1 MGPARG
7 DDLRRT
13 LLVLAAWLIGVA
25 NIGAQTTSVFQGRV
39 LDSTGAVVANAAVSM
54 EDAAAGFSVLRT
66 ADHDGR
72 FFIPALSPGHY
83 RVAVTAP
90 GFRTAIIEVL
100 TIDVGRTLQR
110 EFHLALGEQRET
122 VVVHAETPLVDLAS
136 ATVGHVVPSATMQQ
150 VPLNGRHFIDL
161 SLLVPGAVAPSQNGF
176 SSRPIRGVGALA
188 FNISGNREEA
198 VGFHVNGVSTNNL
211 TFGSLIFEPPLDSIE
226 EVKID
231 SSGLPAEY
239 GHVSGAVVNIATR
252 AGSEQF
258 HGGAFEFFRDEAL
271 DAKNYFE
278 STADPAP
285 FSRNQFGGS
294 FGGPLWR
301 NRTFLFGTYEG
312 LRQRQGLAMN
322 SLVLS
327 DAQRA
332 AVTDPV
338 VRRLLPLIPI
348 ANSVDASGAARW
360 IGSAEAVA
368 DTDRWAIDVRHNLG
382 AADRLQ
388 GYFGNQYVR
397 AVEPAGGGNSI
408 PGFGS
413 VLHPYANILTLS
425 ETHVFGASA
434 VNELRFGRSYLHGG
448 TFPGAALN
456 PAEFGIADGV
466 TRPIGLPQIVV
477 AGDLNFGGPG
487 NLPQGRID
495 TSYVVNDTYSRAR
508 GRHAIKLGGEY
519 RHFINDNFAE
529 GTGTLNVPSIAAFMT
544 GTANSFATTLGER
557 RSVID
562 QQAIGLFA
570 QDRIS
575 AGDRLTIE
583 LGLRYEWH
591 VTPTE
596 RDNKLVVFDAA
607 TASLL
612 RVGVDLDRIYQQ
624 NNRNLEPRAGLAFR
638 LSADG
643 RTVAR
648 AAYART
654 VDEPVTTAVRDTA
667 GNPPWAVPLTASG
680 AISFSGA
687 LDTTRPG
694 GLAPSTVDPNFKN
707 ASLDSWNVSVQRQIA
722 AEMAITV
729 AYLGSRGHDLR
740 ISRNL
745 NQPADGIRPYTTLA
759 ATSPIQPGA
768 SLGNITQVESTG
780 FSRYDGAAFG
790 ITRRLSKGLQFDA
803 SYTLSKARDTN
814 SLNSLGFSVQDSDD
828 IPAQFGLADFDA
840 RHRFVV
846 STSYAVPSGTHVWNR
861 GWELAAVI
869 QAQSG
874 NPFTIVTS
882 NASLNG
888 VPNTVRPDVTGPITI
903 IGDVNHW
910 FDPSVF
916 VAAPHFGNLGRNTV
930 PGPAFRNA
938 DVSLIKEDRVTRD
951 VRLQFRLDVFDLF
964 NHANFASPGNIVGTP
979 AFGKITRTR
988 LPSGE
993 AASSRQVQLVMK
1005 ALF

>member
-1 MGPARG
+1 MRLTVFVVSAI
-7 DDLRRT
+7 
-13 LLVLAAWLIGVA
+13 LAAGA
-25 NIGAQTTSVFQGRV
+25 AGAQTMAVLQGRV
-39 LDSTGAVVANAAVSM
+39 LDSSGAALSSATVTVQDS
-54 EDAAAGFSVLRT
+54 AAGVAISRT
-66 ADHDGR
+66 TDAEGR
-72 FFIPALSPGHY
+72 YFIPALAPGRY
-83 RVAVTAP
+83 RITVASP
-90 GFRTAIIEVL
+90 GFRSAVIEEL
-100 TIDVGRTLQR
+100 TVDVGRTVQR

-122 VVVHAETPLVDLAS
+122 VVVHAETPLVDGAS
-136 ATVGHVVPSATMQQ
+136 ATVGHVVTSPTMQQ
-150 VPLNGRHFIDL
+150 IPLNGRHFIDI
-161 SLLVPGAVAPSQNGF
+161 SLLVPGSVAPSQNGF

-188 FNISGNREEA
+188 FNIAGSREEA

-211 TFGSLIFEPPLDSIE
+211 TFGSLIFEPPLGSID
-226 EVKID
+226 EVRID

-252 AGSEQF
+252 SGTDRFQ
-258 HGGAFEFFRDEAL
+258 GDAFEFFRDDAL
-271 DAKNYFE
+271 DSRNYFE
-278 STADPAP
+278 ATSDPAP
-285 FSRNQFGGS
+285 LRRNQFGGS
-294 FGGPLWR
+294 AGGPLWR
-301 NRTFLFGTYEG
+301 GRTFTFATYEG

-338 VRRLLPLIPI
+338 VRQLLPLIPI
-348 ANSVDASGAARW
+348 ANTFDASGSARW
-360 IGSAEAVA
+360 VGSAEAVV
-368 DTDRWAIDVRHNLG
+368 DTDRWAIDVRHAIG
-382 AADRLQ
+382 GSDRLQ
-388 GYFGNQYVR
+388 GYFGEQRVR
-397 AVEPAGGGNSI
+397 AKEPAAGGNSI

-413 VLHPYANILTLS
+413 VFHPYANILTLG
-425 ETHVFGASA
+425 ETHTVGAAA
-434 VNELRFGRSYLHGG
+434 VNEVRFGRSYLHGG
-448 TFPGAALN
+448 TFPASALN
-456 PAEFGIADGV
+456 PVDFGIADGV
-466 TRPIGLPQIVV
+466 TRPIGLPQIIV

-519 RHFINDNFAE
+519 RHFINENFAE
-529 GTGTLNVPSIAAFMT
+529 GTGTFNVPSIAAFMS
-544 GTANSFATTLGER
+544 GNANAFSTTVGER

-562 QQAIGLFA
+562 QRAMGLFA

-575 AGDRLTIE
+575 ASDRLTIE

-596 RDNKLVVFDAA
+596 RENKLVVFDAA
-607 TASLL
+607 SASLL
-612 RVGVDLDRIYQQ
+612 RVGVDTDRIYRQ
-624 NNRNLEPRAGLAFR
+624 NNRNIEPRAGVAFD
-638 LSADG
+638 LSSDG

-667 GNPPWAVPLTASG
+667 GNPPWAVPLTAAG
-680 AISFSGA
+680 TVTFSSA
-687 LDTTRPG
+687 LDATRPG
-694 GLAPSTVDPNFKN
+694 GLAPSTVDPNYRN
-707 ASLDSWNVSVQRQIA
+707 ASLDSWNVSVQRQLA
-722 AEMAITV
+722 ADMAITV
-729 AYLGSRGHDLR
+729 AYLGSRGRNLR

-745 NQPADGIRPYTTLA
+745 NQPTDGVRPFA
-759 ATSPIQPGA
+759 ALSPSSPIQPGA
-768 SLGNITQVESTG
+768 PLGNITQVESTG
-780 FSRYDGAAFG
+780 FSRYDGAAMG
-790 ITRRLSKGLQFDA
+790 ITKRLSRGLQFDA

-814 SLNSLGFSVQDSDD
+814 SLNSAAFAVQDSYD
-828 IPAQFGLADFDA
+828 IPAQYGLADFDA
-840 RHRFVV
+840 RHRFVL
-846 STSYAVPSGTHVWNR
+846 STSYALPFGAHVLSR
-861 GWELAAVI
+861 GWEFAAVV

-903 IGDVNHW
+903 VGDVNQW

-930 PGPAFRNA
+930 IGPAFHNA
-938 DVSLIKEDRVTRD
+938 DLSVIKQDRITKDVSV
-951 VRLQFRLDVFDLF
+951 QFRVDVFDVF

-993 AASSRQVQLVMK
+993 AASSRQIQLAMK
-1005 ALF
+1005 VLF